1 MHEWPGARS
10 EVSDPCAGAARHWHL
25 DPTVTFLNHGSF
37 GACPI
42 PVMKAQS
49 ALRLQ
54 LEREPVRF
62 FLETAPA
69 LARQSREQ
77 LGAFIGADPDDLA
90 FLPNATT
97 AVNLVLRSLHFAPGD
112 QILATSHGYR
122 ACLNAARE
130 AAERE
135 SAELSVVQV
144 PFPLAGPEQV
154 IEAVLAAVTPRTR
167 LAVLDH
173 VTSPTGVVFPI
184 ETLVAELQAR
194 GVDVLVDGAHALGM
208 LPLDLTSLG
217 AAYYTANAHK
227 WLCAP
232 KGAAFLHVRRDRQDR
247 IRPLVVSHGAS
258 SPRTDVSRFR
268 LEFDWMGTDDPS
280 PHLCLPACLTF
291 LETLTPEGIPGLM
304 GRNRALAQEARRV
317 LAEALGAALPCPD
330 SMLGSL
336 ASLPLPDAP
345 STPGAGYLE
354 IDPLQ
359 QALWDRHRIEVPIV
373 IWPGTSRRWVRIS
386 AQAYN
391 TREQYETLGAAL
403 RELLA

>member
-1 MHEWPGARS
+1 
-10 EVSDPCAGAARHWHL
+10 VSDPCAGAARHWHL

-62 FLETAPA
+62 FLERAPA
-69 LARQSREQ
+69 LALRSRQE
-77 LGAFIGADPDDLA
+77 LGRFLGADPDDLA

-97 AVNLVLRSLHFAPGD
+97 AVNAVMRSLRFEAGD
-112 QILATSHGYR
+112 QILATNHGYR
-122 ACLNAARE
+122 ACLNAIRYAGNRE
-130 AAERE
+130 G
-135 SAELSVVQV
+135 AELSLVSV
-144 PFPLAGPEQV
+144 PFPLSGPEQV
-154 IEAVLAAVTPRTR
+154 VEPVLAAVTPRTR

-173 VTSPTGVVFPI
+173 VTSPTGILFPI
-184 ETLVAELQAR
+184 ETLVSELQAR

-208 LPLDLTSLG
+208 LPLDLDRLG

-258 SPRTDVSRFR
+258 SPRTDLSRFR
-268 LEFDWMGTDDPS
+268 LEFDWMGTDDPTPS
-280 PHLCLPACLTF
+280 LCLPECLSF
-291 LETLTPEGIPGLM
+291 LATLAPDGIPGLM
-304 GRNRALAQEARRV
+304 RRNRGLAQEARRIV
-317 LAEALGAALPCPD
+317 ADALQVPLPCPD
-330 SMLGSL
+330 LMLGSL
-336 ASLPLPDAP
+336 ATLPLPDAASVP
-345 STPGAGYLE
+345 RAGYLA

-359 QALWDRHRIEVPIV
+359 QSLWNRHRIEVPIM
-373 IWPGTSRRWVRIS
+373 IWPEGARRWVRLS

-391 TREQYETLGAAL
+391 TRQQYTKLGEAL